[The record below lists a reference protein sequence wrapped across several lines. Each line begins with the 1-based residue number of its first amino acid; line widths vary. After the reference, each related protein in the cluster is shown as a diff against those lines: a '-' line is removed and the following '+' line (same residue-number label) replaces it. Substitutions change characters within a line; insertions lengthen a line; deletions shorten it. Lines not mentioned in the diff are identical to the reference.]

1 MMVILQATEH
11 EPRLDEAAL
20 TKLRQLGVTNVELL
34 RDDGAF
40 GLVLEGW
47 AFAPARSRDAAVA
60 AVGAAPS
67 ARTLLPLVHMAVTAA
82 SEGSSQ

>member
-1 MMVILQATEH
+1 MMLILQADR

-20 TKLRQLGVTNVELL
+20 TELRRLGVTSVELL

-40 GLVLEGW
+40 GLILEGW
-47 AFAPARSRDAAVA
+47 AFVPAESRDAAVA

-67 ARTLLPLVHMAVTAA
+67 ARTLLPFVHLAVTA
-82 SEGSSQ
+82 SPEGSFR